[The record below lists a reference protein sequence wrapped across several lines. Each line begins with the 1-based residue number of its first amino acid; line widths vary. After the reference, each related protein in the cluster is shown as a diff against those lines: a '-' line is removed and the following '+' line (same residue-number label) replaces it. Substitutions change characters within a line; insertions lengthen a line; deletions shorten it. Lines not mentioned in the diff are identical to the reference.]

1 MPPNVGDVRYR
12 LAIASDAPAIAKLH
26 AESWRIAYRGM
37 FPDEFLDN
45 EAFDDRAK
53 VWRERFADP
62 EREART
68 LTILAERED
77 DLVGF
82 AHSIIDEDETY
93 GTLLDNLHVHPDAQR
108 LGIGTR
114 LMAETAGML
123 EAAGNTSS
131 FYLWVLEDNAGARR
145 FYEALGGNECGRGS
159 VADGPSNPELPA
171 VPSLR
176 ICWPRL
182 EKLSLD
188 LPDEPDVI

>member
-37 FPDEFLDN
+37 FPDDFLDN
-45 EAFDDRAK
+45 DAFEDRAN

-62 EREART
+62 EREATT

-82 AHSIIDEDETY
+82 AHSIVDEDTTY
-93 GTLLDNLHVHPDAQR
+93 GTLLDNLHVRQDEQR
-108 LGIGTR
+108 GGFGTR
-114 LMAETAGML
+114 LMVQTAERL
-123 EAAGNTSS
+123 AASGITHL
-131 FYLWVLEDNAGARR
+131 YLWVLEANDRARG
-145 FYEALGGNECGRGS
+145 FYQALGGEECGRGTA
-159 VADGPSNPELPA
+159 ADGPSNPDLPE

-176 ICWPRL
+176 LCWPRL

-188 LPDEPDVI
+188 LPDEPDAI